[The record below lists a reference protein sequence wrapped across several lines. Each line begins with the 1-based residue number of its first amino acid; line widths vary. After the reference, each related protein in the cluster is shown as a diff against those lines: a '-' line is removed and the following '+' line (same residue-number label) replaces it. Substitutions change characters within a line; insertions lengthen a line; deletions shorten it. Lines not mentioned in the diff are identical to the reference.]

1 MRFGFRQQ
9 ILTAILLLS
18 ASSARADFRALAAQ
32 SAYIS
37 PQTFQFSMTFSALR
51 RPGDEKLFS
60 FPEFGVDYA
69 VAQRVQLSGRWGLL
83 FLDRIG
89 QKALGGGGDVLLST
103 KTALFAHPQNW
114 AAAFWF
120 AVKLPNAKAYKGLG
134 TDEADIFYGLLL
146 SRRTGLFEFS
156 QNLGMGILGNPVT
169 GRGQEDVYTYA
180 IFANFR
186 PSRLEFFAQWYGQA
200 NTHPEYVFSHV
211 TVGAGYQAG
220 KVGLAFSGL
229 KSLTTKP
236 KGYQNTLGAD
246 WGANLKIEWWPR

>member
-1 MRFGFRQQ
+1 MRFRFRQQ
-9 ILTAILLLS
+9 ILTGVLLLS
-18 ASSARADFRALAAQ
+18 ASSVRADFRALAAQ
-32 SAYIS
+32 SAYIL
-37 PQTFQFSMTFSALR
+37 PETFQFSITSSALR
-51 RPGDEKLFS
+51 RPGDEELFS

-69 VAQRVQLSGRWGLL
+69 VAQRVELSGQWGLL

-103 KTALFAHPQNW
+103 KTALFAHPKNW
-114 AAAFWF
+114 AAAFRF

-146 SRRTGLFEFS
+146 SQRLSRFEFS

-180 IFANFR
+180 ISANFK
-186 PSRLEFFAQWYGQA
+186 PSRFELFAQWYGQT
-200 NTHPEYVFSHV
+200 NTHPEFVFSHV
-211 TVGAGYQAG
+211 AAGAGYRTG
-220 KVGLAFSGL
+220 KVGFILSSL
-229 KSLTTKP
+229 KSLTTMP

-246 WGANLKIEWWPR
+246 WGVSLKIEWRPI

>member
-9 ILTAILLLS
+9 ILTAVLLLS
-18 ASSARADFRALAAQ
+18 ASLVRADFRALTAQ

-37 PQTFQFSMTFSALR
+37 PETFQLSITSSALR

-60 FPEFGVDYA
+60 FPEFEVDYA
-69 VAQRVQLSGRWGLL
+69 VAQRVELSGQWGLL

-103 KTALFAHPQNW
+103 KTALFAHPKNW
-114 AAAFWF
+114 AAAFRF

-134 TDEADIFYGLLL
+134 TDEADIFYGLLV
-146 SRRTGLFEFS
+146 SERAGLFEFS
-156 QNLGMGILGNPVT
+156 QNFGMGILGDP
-169 GRGQEDVYTYA
+169 GAGQGQEDVYTYA
-180 IFANFR
+180 TSANFK
-186 PSRLEFFAQWYGQA
+186 PSRFDFLAQFYGET
-200 NTHPEYVFSHV
+200 NTHPEYIFSHV
-211 TVGAGYQAG
+211 AASAGYRTG
-220 KVGLAFSGL
+220 KVGFVFSGL

-246 WGANLKIEWWPR
+246 WGASLKIEWRPI